1 MEKASAWAKY
11 YGARLLLPWEEAAVV
26 KTFYVLANEIRM
38 TLSRRSYVLVSFGIP
53 LIAILLYAGIRTLAG
68 GELTANL
75 PSPSASAELA
85 VEGYVDQAGLIQTI
99 PAEIPSGNLEP
110 FSSEEQAKRA
120 LQAGE
125 ISAYYLIPADYLDS
139 GELVY
144 VRGGN
149 ATLAMEGRDWVMR
162 KTLLFNLT
170 GGDARLTARVWNP
183 GNVQAT
189 DLSAVQANPN
199 SIAQGCPAPGY
210 GCESNLL
217 LRYLPLVVMLILFMS
232 ILMTASQL
240 LHGLS
245 TEKETRVMEVMIV
258 SASPLQIMAGK
269 ILGLGILG
277 LMQIGVWLGSAYL
290 LVVTG
295 DQTFNLP
302 AGFTFPPQILLWGMA
317 FFLLGYAL
325 YASLMA
331 GAGALV
337 PDLKSYSSVSM
348 LVSLPVFAGY
358 MVTLFNGDNPNG
370 LLATVLSIFP
380 LTSPVVMV
388 WRITQ
393 LGVPDWQ
400 PALAAGLLGITAVF
414 TLRAVARMFRAQ
426 ELVSG
431 EAFHIGRFLRLLVRP
446 EADYQTP
453 R

>member
-1 MEKASAWAKY
+1 M
-11 YGARLLLPWEEAAVV
+11 V

-38 TLSRRSYVLVSFGIP
+38 TLSRLSYVLVSFGIP
-53 LIAILLYAGIRTLAG
+53 LIAILLYLGIRTLAG
-68 GELTANL
+68 GETAGSGL
-75 PSPSASAELA
+75 PASTPAELSA
-85 VEGYVDQAGLIQTI
+85 EGYVDRAGLIRTL
-99 PAEIPSGNLEP
+99 PADVPAGILEP

-120 LQAGE
+120 LQTGE
-125 ISAYYLIPADYLDS
+125 ISAYYLIPADYLDN
-139 GELVY
+139 GELLY

-149 ATLAMEGRDWVMR
+149 STLNMEGQDWIMR
-162 KTLLFNLT
+162 KTLTHNLA
-170 GGDARLTARVWNP
+170 GGDARLAARVWNP
-183 GNVQAT
+183 ANVQAT
-189 DLSAVQANPN
+189 DLSAAGA
-199 SIAQGCPAPGY
+199 STSGIAEGCPAPGY
-210 GCESNLL
+210 GCQSNLL
-217 LRYLPLVVMLILFMS
+217 LRYLPLGVMLILFMS

-295 DQTFNLP
+295 DQTFTLP
-302 AGFTFPPQILLWGMA
+302 AGFTFPAQVVLWGML
-317 FFLLGYAL
+317 FFLLGYAV

-331 GAGALV
+331 GAGALA

-370 LLATVLSIFP
+370 LLATALSIFP
-380 LTSPVVMV
+380 LTSPVVMM

-393 LGVPDWQ
+393 LGVPEWQ

-431 EAFHIGRFLRLLVRP
+431 EPFHMGRFLRLLIRSDTEYRP
-446 EADYQTP
+446 PA
-453 R
+453 

>member
-1 MEKASAWAKY
+1 MEKEFDWAKFF
-11 YGARLLLPWEEAAVV
+11 AAGRRCHPRRAAMA

-38 TLSRRSYVLVSFGIP
+38 TLSRLSYVFVSFGIP
-53 LIAILLYAGIRTLAG
+53 LIAILLSLGIRTLAG
-68 GELTANL
+68 SGLAENVL
-75 PSPSASAELA
+75 PSPAPAALS
-85 VEGYVDQAGLIQTI
+85 VEGYIDQAGLIRTI
-99 PAEIPSGNLEP
+99 PEDVPAGILVPFPSED
-110 FSSEEQAKRA
+110 QARQA
-120 LQAGE
+120 LQSGE
-125 ISAYYLIPADYLDS
+125 ISAYYLIPANYLES
-139 GELVY
+139 GDLIY

-149 ATLAMEGRDWVMR
+149 TTLNLGGQDWIMR
-162 KTLLFNLT
+162 KTLIFNLA
-170 GGDARLTARVWNP
+170 GGDTAVAARVWNP
-183 GNVQAT
+183 ANVQVT
-189 DLSAVQANPN
+189 DLTAAETQAVGF
-199 SIAQGCPAPGY
+199 AQGCPAPGY

-290 LVVTG
+290 LLVTG
-295 DQTFNLP
+295 GQTFNLP
-302 AGFTFPPQILLWGMA
+302 SGFTLPLEVVLWGIA
-317 FFLLGYAL
+317 FFLLGYAV

-358 MVTLFNGDNPNG
+358 MVTLLNGDNPNG

-380 LTSPVVMV
+380 LTSPVVMM

-393 LGVPDWQ
+393 LGVPGWQ
-400 PALAAGLLGITAVF
+400 PALAAALLGITALY

-431 EAFHIGRFLRLLVRP
+431 EPFQMGRFLRLLIRP
-446 EADYQTP
+446 DREYRRPA
-453 R
+453 